1 MERVIVTVPMSNLTV
16 IVHMIV
22 EVLFLCKCFAQQN
35 SEQPQ
40 PPATE
45 ESQMS
50 SFNDVVTVDTTGILS
65 TVNLSQS
72 YAPTATVVDYVNSSV
87 I

>member
-1 MERVIVTVPMSNLTV
+1 
-16 IVHMIV
+16 
-22 EVLFLCKCFAQQN
+22 
-35 SEQPQ
+35 
-40 PPATE
+40 
-45 ESQMS
+45 MS